1 MTDTAEVSGD
11 RQRPGLVD
19 PEPADQLLA
28 RAETTGAA
36 AASRAV
42 RPPGEAAGQE
52 AWGRMLR
59 VPRSWMV
66 RDELP
71 TSTVTRPAGVTQ
83 RSA

>member
-1 MTDTAEVSGD
+1 MTDTAGVSGD

-19 PEPADQLLA
+19 PELADQLLA
-28 RAETTGAA
+28 RAETAGAA
-36 AASRAV
+36 AASPGRG
-42 RPPGEAAGQE
+42 PGEAAGQE
-52 AWGRMLR
+52 VCARMLR

>member
-36 AASRAV
+36 AAS
-42 RPPGEAAGQE
+42 PGGETARGS
-52 AWGRMLR
+52 R
-59 VPRSWMV
+59 RS
-66 RDELP
+66 
-71 TSTVTRPAGVTQ
+71 
-83 RSA
+83 